1 MSKEAPASVHVVSE
15 FDLTTTP
22 YADHTHGVTTIHS
35 ELTSHQSGASYVTVL
50 LTHADVL
57 IGTTAFNQTQPRV
70 PVTVD
75 MNHRQLAKL
84 VPGTKVDMDAR
95 ILRIGNA
102 AIVGEVTFTTDNKI
116 VATTHVTFTISPRP
130 EDSGSIDFPMGV
142 TRPGMPPTMHITDRI
157 KIRVLDRGV
166 TEVDLTAEN
175 INASKGLQGGITA
188 FAGEYAAES
197 LLVPGEAIIDCD
209 VRYLSGIRTGPG
221 RAHATRVAPNLIRA
235 EILDHGKDD
244 RLCVV
249 ATYRTGTW

>member
-1 MSKEAPASVHVVSE
+1 
-15 FDLTTTP
+15 
-22 YADHTHGVTTIHS
+22 
-35 ELTSHQSGASYVTVL
+35 
-50 LTHADVL
+50 
-57 IGTTAFNQTQPRV
+57 
-70 PVTVD
+70 
-75 MNHRQLAKL
+75 
-84 VPGTKVDMDAR
+84 
-95 ILRIGNA
+95 
-102 AIVGEVTFTTDNKI
+102 
-116 VATTHVTFTISPRP
+116 
-130 EDSGSIDFPMGV
+130 
-142 TRPGMPPTMHITDRI
+142 MPPTMHITDRI

-197 LLVPGEAIIDCD
+197 LLAPGEVIIDCD

-235 EILDHGKDD
+235 EILDHGKDN